1 MSAFNTNN
9 NASLIGSD
17 VGTLINYFQT
27 VSGFQRSNRFRVDI
41 DPPKGIND
49 NITLFANNVQV
60 PSQVINFYRD
70 TMAPSGSYIDI
81 PVKREYDERFLI
93 EFIVDSGWKTRE
105 FFDKWMN
112 LMFQKTSNALYENS
126 AYVTTWDNIT
136 SKVKIYPLDQNGIPN
151 KKITLYEAWPST
163 ILPTQLMNDAP
174 NDYLTLVVDM
184 NYRYYEITPPD
195 NN

>member
-9 NASLIGSD
+9 NAFLNNSD
-17 VGTLINYFQT
+17 VGTLINYFKN

-41 DPPKGIND
+41 DSPKGVSN

-60 PSQVINFYRD
+60 PAQVIIFYRD
-70 TMAPSGSYIDI
+70 NMAPSGSNIDI

-93 EFIVDSGWKTRE
+93 EFIVDSGWQTRK
-105 FFDKWMN
+105 FFDDWMN
-112 LMFQKTSNALYENS
+112 LMFKKGNNASYENS
-126 AYVTTWDNIT
+126 VYVTPWNDIT
-136 SKVKIYPLDQNGIPN
+136 SKVKIYPLDQNGIAN

-174 NDYLTLVVDM
+174 DDYLTLVVDM